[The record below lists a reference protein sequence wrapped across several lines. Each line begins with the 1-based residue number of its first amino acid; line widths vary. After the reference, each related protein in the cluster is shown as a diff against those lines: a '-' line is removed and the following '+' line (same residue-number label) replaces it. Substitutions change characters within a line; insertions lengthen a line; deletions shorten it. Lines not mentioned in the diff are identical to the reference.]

1 MAMTESARA
10 ALRALC
16 QRIVPAAFD
25 ANNPAAGSAL
35 LARVEARIASLPP
48 ARACETELFLSFVP
62 RRFAGMLLSGRPIV
76 FTNAAENAQDRFLA
90 AWQAHPFVRI
100 RGAFQGLRKLILWTW
115 WETAGPRASIGWLG
129 PLHLRDPVLAWEGPL
144 SGVARSEEPVFRS
157 SESRPGENEPALH
170 PVHAQRPHQTGP
182 SVDLVANGAVLRADV
197 CVVGSGAGGSV
208 AAARLASAGLDVIV
222 LEEGRS
228 WRPADSDEEESTMVH
243 RLYAEGG
250 TRATDDQS
258 ITLFQGACLG
268 GGTTV
273 NWMLMLRPPL
283 HVMEEWQNAWR
294 AELLGPAALLPALE
308 RIEADVSAARVPP
321 DAHSAQNRAL
331 LDGAVNLGWA
341 VEESRINAKGC
352 VRAGTCGLGCHWG
365 AKQSAT
371 ETFLPVAQQHGARV
385 LCQAHVERIEAPA
398 GRGAMRRVHVRG
410 VVDGAGA
417 AGFVIEAATVVLAA
431 GAVGT
436 PAILQR
442 SGLGGGGV
450 GRFLRLHPT
459 TAVVGLYDHDMY
471 GGAGIPQSSVCTE
484 FLNRAEGF
492 GFWIECPPFQPALAA
507 AALPGYGHLHAERM
521 RDYRRLGAFIVL
533 VRDGAP
539 PDRDRSQGSVRA
551 RRSGRVSIRYALR
564 GRDWDHLA
572 HGIAACARLH
582 LAAGARSAL
591 GLFNGARAVTSEAG
605 ARDLAHR
612 RYQRNRISLFSA
624 HVNGTCRMGTDPGSS
639 GCDPEGRRHGVE
651 RVYIADGSIFPS
663 APAANPQAT
672 IMAAASLIADRIVQR

>member
-16 QRIVPAAFD
+16 QRIVPAAFG
-25 ANNPAAGSAL
+25 ANNPAAGAAL
-35 LARVEARIASLPP
+35 LARVEARIASLAPSR
-48 ARACETELFLSFVP
+48 ARETERFLSFLP
-62 RRFAGMLLSGRPIV
+62 GRTAAMLLSGRPIV
-76 FTNAAENAQDRFLA
+76 FTNAAEEAQDRFLT
-90 AWQAHPFVRI
+90 AWQAHPSVRI
-100 RGAFQGLRKLILWTW
+100 RGAFQGLRKLILWSW
-115 WETAGPRASIGWLG
+115 WETPGPRASIGWLG

-144 SGVARSEEPVFRS
+144 SGVTRSDEPVLRS
-157 SESRPGENEPALH
+157 SDRPPEDGMASPR
-170 PVHAQRPHQTGP
+170 VHGQRPRQSGATSHRI
-182 SVDLVANGAVLRADV
+182 VNGAILRADA
-197 CVVGSGAGGSV
+197 CIVGSGAGGSV
-208 AAARLASAGLDVIV
+208 AAARLAAAGLEVIV
-222 LEEGRS
+222 LEEGPS
-228 WRPADSDEEESTMVH
+228 WQPADADEEESTMVH

-283 HVMEEWQNAWR
+283 HVLEEWQSAWR
-294 AELLGPAALLPALE
+294 AELLGPSALLPALE
-308 RIEADVSAARVPP
+308 RIEAEVSATRVPA

-331 LDGAVNLGWA
+331 LDGAANLGWT

-371 ETFLPVAQQHGARV
+371 ETFLPVARKHGARV
-385 LCQAHVERIEAPA
+385 LCHSHVERIEAPT
-398 GRGAMRRVHVRG
+398 GRGAMRRVHVRAM
-410 VVDGAGA
+410 VDGAGA
-417 AGFVIEAATVVLAA
+417 ARFVVETAIVVLAA

-436 PAILQR
+436 PVILQR
-442 SGLGGGGV
+442 SGLGGGAV

-484 FLNRAEGF
+484 FLNRADGF

-507 AALPGYGHLHAERM
+507 AALPGYGLPHAERM

-539 PDRDRSQGSVRA
+539 PDRDRSQGHVRVTG
-551 RRSGRVSIRYALR
+551 SGIVSIRYALR
-564 GRDWDHLA
+564 SRDRDHLA
-572 HGIAACARLH
+572 HGIAASARLH

-591 GLFNGARAVTSEAG
+591 GLFNDAQPVTTEAAARG
-605 ARDLAHR
+605 LAQR

-651 RVYIADGSIFPS
+651 NVYIADGSIFPS

-672 IMAAASLIADRIVQR
+672 IMAAASLIADRIIRR